1 MTTSHKLRQ
10 ENPNLNKFQVTF
22 FSPHYRPVACI
33 LETEK
38 NFVEF
43 IRNESTFKRMAIVKI
58 CQKRGW
64 TKKDFEKYEYNTF
77 KYKRIKDEE

>member
-22 FSPHYRPVACI
+22 FSETYRPVACI
-33 LETEK
+33 IETDK
-38 NFVEF
+38 NFVE
-43 IRNESTFKRMAIVKI
+43 IVKNEKQFRKMAIVKI

-64 TKKDFEKYEYNTF
+64 TMKDFTDYGYG
-77 KYKRIKDEE
+77 KYKYRRIKE

>member
-22 FSPHYRPVACI
+22 FSETYRPVACI
-33 LETEK
+33 IETEK

-43 IRNESTFKRMAIVKI
+43 VRNENTFRLMAIVKI

-64 TKKDFEKYEYNTF
+64 TKKEFTEFGYSKF
-77 KYKRIKDEE
+77 KYRRIKDEE